1 MGRKM
6 TVEKKLLYSSSLRLL
21 NKIMRSRKMKNIIC
35 FEYCF
40 EWNRQRGRKEGRG
53 RE

>member
-21 NKIMRSRKMKNIIC
+21 NKIIRSRKIKTLFC
-35 FEYCF
+35 FEYCLDR
-40 EWNRQRGRKEGRG
+40 NRQG
-53 RE
+53 